1 MTTEPSP
8 AANDFASDL
17 LFGRFAFGLVHPFPP
32 PTRSEN
38 VEIGAAGVAREW
50 LRVSAS
56 SVAESKR
63 LLAQARVAAASSG
76 LGKREVFAEKL
87 ACLAGETFAMEAMA
101 LYAAAVASPSA
112 VQLAKV
118 WTSERVREHA
128 ELALQIDVAVGRGS
142 GSGDLPGMTGSNDEL
157 RLDVA
162 RVVIARHWET
172 IAPMLDAQRVG
183 KERFEAAQSAAW
195 KYAR

>member
-1 MTTEPSP
+1 
-8 AANDFASDL
+8 
-17 LFGRFAFGLVHPFPP
+17 
-32 PTRSEN
+32 
-38 VEIGAAGVAREW
+38 
-50 LRVSAS
+50 
-56 SVAESKR
+56 
-63 LLAQARVAAASSG
+63 
-76 LGKREVFAEKL
+76 
-87 ACLAGETFAMEAMA
+87 MEAMA